1 MKTMFKALIVI
12 GLGLPACAGSPA
24 PEPASSA
31 TAETP
36 STSQDEAQAPDQA
49 KARAHLEQHVEYPAD
64 RAKILAACAQTPE
77 FTDAEK
83 RWFEKNLP
91 EGNYQSAADAI
102 AALKL

>member
-1 MKTMFKALIVI
+1 MKTMFKAMIVI
-12 GLGLPACAGSPA
+12 GLGLPACAGSPP
-24 PEPASSA
+24 PEPTSG
-31 TAETP
+31 
-36 STSQDEAQAPDQA
+36 STSEAPSASQDTAQQPDLA

-77 FTDAEK
+77 FTEAEK